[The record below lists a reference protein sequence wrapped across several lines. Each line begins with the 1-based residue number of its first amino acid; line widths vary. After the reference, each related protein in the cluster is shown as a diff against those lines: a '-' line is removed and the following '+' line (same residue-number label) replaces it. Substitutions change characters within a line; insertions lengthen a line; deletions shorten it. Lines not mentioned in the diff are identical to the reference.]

1 MSRAVDDNLDDVAN
15 VRWPRVM
22 VEGKRRPTCAP
33 RCDDGAAGVSVIID
47 HRHRPVYGHVNDCI
61 YGLILICKPILG
73 EYFAFISDG

>member
-33 RCDDGAAGVSVIID
+33 RCDDGAAGVSVIIVID
-47 HRHRPVYGHVNDCI
+47 PFM
-61 YGLILICKPILG
+61 GL
-73 EYFAFISDG
+73 